1 MAMHG
6 LGNISYFT
14 NICYLI
20 LCFFPLRSSSLLPT
34 MDKLRSVNDGVDLL
48 ESWDYPV

>member
-1 MAMHG
+1 MRGDDDMSFKSEDET
-6 LGNISYFT
+6 LMILVL
-14 NICYLI
+14 IC
-20 LCFFPLRSSSLLPT
+20 SSLLPT